1 MNRFAILGCLLFA
14 GCSRP
19 TDSPGTLHVAA
30 ASNLSRIFP
39 ALARACA
46 NSTGLTLV
54 PSFGN
59 TAQLAQQIENG
70 GPFDLFLAADTA
82 HVANLE
88 IVHKLIPNS
97 MHNYAQG
104 RLVLYAPR
112 RPDLRKLEDLA
123 LPSVKKIGIA
133 KPELAPYG
141 KASIETLTN
150 LRLWPALEPKAVYGQ
165 NIGAVLQF
173 VDSSNVDAAFT
184 ALALVNES
192 PGNKILVD
200 AALHAPLDQALG
212 IPSGTAHPEQA
223 ARAAAWF
230 LSPEAQRI
238 FSSSGYG
245 IAAQDSGRAP
255 HTPPATVKP

>member
-1 MNRFAILGCLLFA
+1 M
-14 GCSRP
+14 
-19 TDSPGTLHVAA
+19 HVAA

-46 NSTGLTLV
+46 TATGLTLV

-59 TAQLAQQIENG
+59 TAQLSQQIENG

-88 IVHKLIPNS
+88 TARKLIPNS

-112 RPDLRKLEDLA
+112 RTDVRKLQDLA
-123 LPSVKKIGIA
+123 LPSVRKIGIA

-141 KASIETLTN
+141 KASIEALTS
-150 LRLWPALEPKAVYGQ
+150 LRLWPELEPKAVYGQ

-192 PGNKILVD
+192 PGNKIPVD
-200 AALHAPLDQALG
+200 PSLHSPLDQALG
-212 IPSGTAHPEQA
+212 IPAGTGHPEQA
-223 ARAAAWF
+223 GRAAAWF

-245 IAAQDSGRAP
+245 IAAQDSGSAP
-255 HTPPATVKP
+255 HPPSATVRP

>member
-1 MNRFAILGCLLFA
+1 MNKIAILACLFFA

-19 TDSPGTLHVAA
+19 ADSPGTLHVAA
-30 ASNLSRIFP
+30 ASNLSRVFP
-39 ALARACA
+39 GLARACTNA
-46 NSTGLTLV
+46 TGLTLI

-82 HVANLE
+82 HVLKLE
-88 IVHKLIPNS
+88 TAHKLIPNS
-97 MHNYAQG
+97 LHNYAQG

-112 RPDLRKLEDLA
+112 RPDIRKLEDLA

-141 KASIETLTN
+141 KASIEALTK
-150 LRLWPALEPKAVYGQ
+150 LKLWPSLEPKAVYGQ

-173 VDSSNVDAAFT
+173 VDSSNVDAAFA

-200 AALHAPLDQALG
+200 PSLHSPLDQALG
-212 IPSGTAHPEQA
+212 IPSATAHPNEA

-230 LSPEAQRI
+230 LSPEAQHI
-238 FSSSGYG
+238 FSNSGYG
-245 IAAQDSGRAP
+245 IAAQDSGIAP
-255 HTPPATVKP
+255 HSPPATVKP